1 MPDKWEF
8 ANENFQREKKEL
20 LSQIRRRKTVT
31 SAPTQVAPGGQS
43 AGGGPSSAS
52 NSGED
57 MGSTSTSSPDSKNP
71 GSVETTTAT
80 ATATAT
86 AQAAD
91 LSGENEK
98 LKRDNEM
105 LSSELVRTK
114 QQCDEL
120 IAFLTGY
127 LHVGPDQI
135 NRMMGQGS
143 CGASGVRSHDDDDD
157 DEKNGVE
164 ENGESLKLFGVWLK
178 GNRKRARDEK
188 IGFGGAQGKEMK
200 VCN

>member
-1 MPDKWEF
+1 VPDKWEF
-8 ANENFQREKKEL
+8 ANENFRREQKEL
-20 LSQIRRRKTVT
+20 LSQIRRRNSVT
-31 SAPTQVAPGGQS
+31 SAPSQVSPGVKS

-57 MGSTSTSSPDSKNP
+57 MGSTSTSTSSPDSKNP
-71 GSVETTTAT
+71 GSVETTTA
-80 ATATAT
+80 ATATAL
-86 AQAAD
+86 AAD
-91 LSGENEK
+91 LSDENEK
-98 LKRDNEM
+98 LRRDNEM
-105 LSSELVRTK
+105 LSSELVQTK

-127 LHVGPDQI
+127 LKVGPDQI
-135 NRMMGQGS
+135 NRIMRQGS
-143 CGASGVRSHDDDDD
+143 CGASGVPSHGDDDD
-157 DEKNGVE
+157 DENKGVE

-178 GNRKRARDEK
+178 GNRKRAREEK